1 MYNLIEKSTGNII
14 STMSQQV
21 DCWQV
26 REGIAE
32 WVKVSEETNKPQIII
47 MPVDEEKA
55 DMWEAILAL
64 SSELE
69 AFKGGK

>member
-47 MPVDEEKA
+47 TPVDEEKA
-55 DMWEAILAL
+55 DIWEAILAL

-69 AFKGGK
+69 ALKGGK